1 MSHSKLT
8 PSSPGEILLEEFL
21 EPLNIS
27 QNKLAKDLG
36 IPPSRVNDIIKGRR
50 SISADTA
57 IRLGLFFNMSPEFWL
72 NAQVNYDLRLV
83 KKNLQMIKTEVHPH
97 AA

>member
-21 EPLNIS
+21 EPLHIS
-27 QNKLAKDLG
+27 QNQLARDLG
-36 IPPSRVNDIIKGRR
+36 IPPSPVNDIIKGRR

-57 IRLGLFFNMSPEFWL
+57 IRLGLFFDMSPEFWL
-72 NAQVNYDLRLV
+72 SAQINYDLRSV
-83 KKNLQMIKTEVHPH
+83 KKNLRMIKTEVHPH

>member
-1 MSHSKLT
+1 MSDLELT

-27 QNKLAKDLG
+27 QNQLAKDLRV
-36 IPPSRVNDIIKGRR
+36 PPSRVNDIIKGRR

-57 IRLGLFFNMSPEFWL
+57 IRLGLFFGMSPEFWL
-72 NAQVNYDLRLV
+72 KAQVDYDLRLV
-83 KKNLQMIKTEVHPH
+83 KKNLETIKGEVHPH

>member
-1 MSHSKLT
+1 MSDPKLT
-8 PSSPGEILLEEFL
+8 PSSPGELLLEEFL

-27 QNKLAKDLG
+27 QNQLAKDLG
-36 IPPSRVNDIIKGRR
+36 VPPSRVNDIIKGRR

-57 IRLGLFFNMSPEFWL
+57 VRLGLFFDMSPEFWL
-72 NAQVNYDLRLV
+72 RAQFDYDLRLV
-83 KKNLQMIKTEVHPH
+83 KKDLKTIKEEVHPH